1 MENNGLNVNMS
12 SNDIE
17 AQRSELTRKV
27 EKVVNKVEFDV
38 KNYLNLELKSGET
51 TKKVR
56 IRILNITPT
65 ATTPFLVLK
74 THSLK
79 VDKQISKS
87 GFKSFICLEDKH
99 LSKHDDRGC
108 PLCQEAKKYF
118 EKSNNCNNE
127 AERKS
132 LFKLGCQYQS
142 KDTFIVR
149 VIDRDHEDEGVKF
162 WRFNAHSDG
171 SGCYDK
177 LMAIYDERMKESID
191 AGQGPYNVFD
201 LNKGKDFTITI
212 SSTEK
217 SNKVTYDIIDAGFPS
232 PLSKDVN
239 KALEW
244 INDTKTWG
252 DIYSVKP
259 YEYLNIIINNGIP
272 VFDKEKKCFVN
283 KYDSEIEFKNKVNEG
298 KSAEEEALKVLN
310 DSVTENK
317 EEKNDISN
325 LLTEDSPSDDLP
337 F

>member
-1 MENNGLNVNMS
+1 MENNTLNVKMS

-17 AQRSELTRKV
+17 AQRSELIKKA
-27 EKVVNKVEFDV
+27 EKNVNKVEFDA
-38 KNYLNLELKSGET
+38 KNYLNLELKPGEK
-51 TKKVR
+51 TKKIRV
-56 IRILNITPT
+56 RILNITPQ

-99 LSKHDDRGC
+99 LTKHDERGC
-108 PLCQEAKKYF
+108 PLCQETKKYF
-118 EKSNNCNNE
+118 DKSNKCNNE

-149 VIDRDHEDEGVKF
+149 VIDREHEDEGVKF

-177 LMAIYDERMKESID
+177 LMAIYDERMKESIEQ
-191 AGQGPYNVFD
+191 GQEPFNVFD
-201 LNKGKDFTITI
+201 LNNGKDFTITI
-212 SSTEK
+212 SATEN

-259 YEYLNIIINNGIP
+259 YEYLNVIVNNGIP
-272 VFDKEKKCFVN
+272 VYDKDKKCFVN
-283 KYDSEIEFKNKVNEG
+283 KHDYEIEYKQKINEI
-298 KSAEEEALKVLN
+298 KSIENEALRTLN
-310 DSVTENK
+310 NTDTMNNK
-317 EEKNDISN
+317 QDTNG
-325 LLTEDSPSDDLP
+325 LVTEDSLSDDLP

>member
-1 MENNGLNVNMS
+1 MENNTLNVKMS

-17 AQRSELTRKV
+17 AQRSELTKKT
-27 EKVVNKVEFDV
+27 EKIVNKVEFDV
-38 KNYLNLELKSGET
+38 KNYLNLELKPGEK

-56 IRILNITPT
+56 VRILNITPQ

-99 LSKHDDRGC
+99 LTKHDERGC

-118 EKSNNCNNE
+118 DKSNKCNNE

-149 VIDRDHEDEGVKF
+149 VIDREHEDEGVKF

-177 LMAIYDERMKESID
+177 LMAIYDERMKESIEQ
-191 AGQGPYNVFD
+191 GQEPFNVFD
-201 LNKGKDFTITI
+201 LNNGKDFTITI
-212 SSTEK
+212 SATEN

-259 YEYLNIIINNGIP
+259 YEYLNVIVNNGIP
-272 VFDKEKKCFVN
+272 VYDKDKKCFVN
-283 KYDSEIEFKNKVNEG
+283 KHDYEIEYKQKVNEA
-298 KSAEEEALKVLN
+298 KSIENEALRTLN
-310 DSVTENK
+310 NTDTV
-317 EEKNDISN
+317 NDKQDTSD
-325 LLTEDSPSDDLP
+325 LVTEDSTSDDLP